1 MKPTLQK
8 WLRVLLGVLRTA
20 IGLHDAC
27 SKKKQSASTGE
38 KINGNLDSNNYK

>member
-8 WLRVLLGVLRTA
+8 WLRVLLDVLRTA

-27 SKKKQSASTGE
+27 KKKQSASAGE

>member
-27 SKKKQSASTGE
+27 KKNQSSTSE

>member
-27 SKKKQSASTGE
+27 KKEKTSTGE